1 MASGVARL
9 HLTLPNGPMRSL
21 IGVAVAFMSTAAV
34 LGMRL
39 SLDDLLSGNAPLL
52 AFVLAVAVTAIIAG
66 FWPGLLATALSALAG
81 TYFFLEPTWGVDGT
95 AQAVR
100 LVLFL
105 LVGLLISSLSASL
118 HRALAQSRADHEALA
133 LSEAE
138 LRSTLAQL
146 EARVA
151 RRTAELERQVRERET
166 VEAELR
172 RAKDGLERRVAERTA
187 ELESLLSRFRA
198 TFENAAVGIAHL
210 ALDGRW
216 LFVNQKLCDILEYSR
231 EELVGRPFDEPSHP
245 DDRAQIRAELERM
258 KSGET
263 SGFALEKRYF
273 RKDGQLVWVNLTA
286 AMQRDADGRPEL
298 VIAVIEDISGR
309 KQASATAR
317 VAREE
322 KARSLVQ
329 LEAIVSSMTEGL
341 MVFDAE
347 AKIVTMN
354 PSAVTILGFESEEEL
369 RSSSARGANLFEVWD
384 LAGQP
389 IPLEQWPISRVVA
402 GETFSTIEVRVR
414 RKDNGASRILSYGG
428 RPVRDE
434 NGKVVLAVTTF
445 RDVTAQRRAE
455 EEREMLLESERAAR
469 AEAERASRVKDEFV
483 ATLSH
488 ELRTPL
494 TAILGWA
501 QILRKPGNITP
512 ERLQKGLETIE
523 RNTRLQAQLVSD
535 LLDMSRIVT
544 GKIRLDV
551 KPADLASVL
560 EASLESVRHAAEAK
574 HIRVRRSH
582 VDTGGPVMVDP
593 ARIQQV
599 IWNLLS
605 NAIKFTPAGGQVDVS
620 LSRTPSHVTIA
631 IEDTGHG
638 ISQEFLP
645 QLFGRFRQADS
656 SATRKYGGLGLG
668 LAIVKHIVEL
678 HGGRVRA
685 ESAGLGAGSRFVVEL
700 PLVTA
705 SQEADTPDTSH
716 GSLHAL
722 PAATCTT
729 PELAGVKVLVVE
741 DEPDTRDLVKRLLE
755 ECHAEVTTAA
765 SAPEALGMLGREL
778 PDVLVSDLGM
788 PGMDGYALI
797 RQIRTAQGVGSSELP
812 ALALTAFARPEDKE
826 RALSAGYEAHLAKPV
841 EPSELVATVAGLSS
855 LREKQRANGQSNV
868 R

>member
-1 MASGVARL
+1 L
-9 HLTLPNGPMRSL
+9 
-21 IGVAVAFMSTAAV
+21 VAFLSTAAV

-39 SLDDLLSGNAPLL
+39 SLENLLSGNAPLL

-66 FWPGLLATALSALAG
+66 FWPGLLATVLSAVAG
-81 TYFFLEPTWGVDGT
+81 TCFFLEPTWGIDGS
-95 AQAVR
+95 AEVIR
-100 LVLFL
+100 LLLFF

-133 LSEAE
+133 DSEAA
-138 LRSTLAQL
+138 LRTTLAQL
-146 EARVA
+146 EGRVA

-166 VEAELR
+166 VEAALR
-172 RAKDGLERRVAERTA
+172 RAKNELERRVAERTA
-187 ELESLLSRFRA
+187 ELESLLSRFRG

-216 LFVNQKLCDILEYSR
+216 LFVNQKLCDILAYSR
-231 EELVGRPFDEPSHP
+231 EDLVGHPFDELAHP
-245 DDRAQIRAELERM
+245 GDRAQNAAEFERM
-258 KSGET
+258 NSGE
-263 SGFALEKRYF
+263 SGGFAREKRYF

-286 AMQRDADGRPEL
+286 ALQRDADGRPEII
-298 VIAVIEDISGR
+298 IAVIEDISTR
-309 KQASATAR
+309 KQASAIAR
-317 VAREE
+317 LAREE

-354 PSAVTILGFESEEEL
+354 PSAVTILGLESEEEL
-369 RSSSARGANLFEVWD
+369 RSLSARGANLFEVSD
-384 LAGQP
+384 LAGQTV
-389 IPLEQWPISRVVA
+389 PLEQWPISRVVA
-402 GETFSTIEVRVR
+402 GETFSAIEVRVR
-414 RKDNGASRILSYGG
+414 RKDNGASWILSYGG

-434 NGKVVLAVTTF
+434 SGKVVLAVTTF

-501 QILRKPGNITP
+501 QVLRKPGNATP
-512 ERLQKGLETIE
+512 ERLEKGLATIE

-535 LLDMSRIVT
+535 LLDVSRIVT

-551 KPADLASVL
+551 KPVNLASVF
-560 EASLESVRHAAEAK
+560 EASLESVRHAADAK
-574 HIRVRRSH
+574 HIHVRRSH
-582 VDTGGPVMVDP
+582 VDIGGPVMVDP

-605 NAIKFTPAGGQVDVS
+605 NAIKFTPTGGQVDVS
-620 LSRTPSHVTIA
+620 LSRTPSHASIT

-656 SATRKYGGLGLG
+656 SATRKHGGLGLG
-668 LAIVKHIVEL
+668 LAIVKHLVEL

-685 ESAGLGAGSRFVVEL
+685 ESGGLGKGARFVVEL
-700 PLVTA
+700 PLVTP
-705 SQEADTPDTSH
+705 SQEVDAPK
-716 GSLHAL
+716 GSQGSTQDL
-722 PAATCTT
+722 PRAAVTCMT

-741 DEPDTRDLVKRLLE
+741 DEPDTRELVKRLLE
-755 ECHAEVTTAA
+755 ECHAEVVTAA
-765 SAPEALGMLGREL
+765 SAPEALGILGREI

-797 RQIRTAQGVGSSELP
+797 RQIRTTEGVGAADVP
-812 ALALTAFARPEDKE
+812 ALALTAFARPEDKQ

-855 LREKQRANGQSNV
+855 LRDKPRGNGHSRV
-868 R
+868 K